1 MNAMLTAEL
10 PLPRCLY
17 QGADPRRHR
26 RHLVDGVRID
36 PVAVDRFNHVL
47 RQYAD
52 TAPVLDADR
61 LATAAREL
69 SSSDARGSTADCI
82 RIRLFRVKAA
92 QAMAAD
98 RTWQAPADVVVLVG
112 SLIEQI
118 RRGEHLLPGGLPRV
132 GHLDDALLVETAW
145 PRLQS
150 ETIAYADFHRLR
162 RLACERGERARFD
175 REAWQRA
182 REDEARLLA
191 HERASRESS
200 YLAEAAPR
208 FAIH

>member
-1 MNAMLTAEL
+1 MNAMLTAEH

-36 PVAVDRFNHVL
+36 PAAVDRFNRML
-47 RQYAD
+47 RQYAEA
-52 TAPVLDADR
+52 APVIDADR

-69 SSSDARGSTADCI
+69 SSDTRGSTADCI
-82 RIRLFRVKAA
+82 RVRLFRVKAA
-92 QAMAAD
+92 QAMATD

-118 RRGEHLLPGGLPRV
+118 RRGEHLLPAKLPHV

-150 ETIAYADFHRLR
+150 ETVAYADFHRLR
-162 RLACERGERARFD
+162 RLACGRDERARFD

-191 HERASRESS
+191 YERASREGT

-208 FAIH
+208 FVVC

>member
-26 RHLVDGVRID
+26 RHQVDGVRID
-36 PVAVDRFNHVL
+36 PVAVDRFNRVL

-52 TAPVLDADR
+52 TAPVLDPDR

-69 SSSDARGSTADCI
+69 SSDTRGSIADCI

-92 QAMAAD
+92 HAMAAD
-98 RTWQAPADVVVLVG
+98 RAWQAPDDVVVLVD
-112 SLIEQI
+112 SLIDQM
-118 RRGEHLLPGGLPRV
+118 RRGEHLLPGGLPHV
-132 GHLDDALLVETAW
+132 GHLDDALLVDAAW
-145 PRLQS
+145 PRLKP
-150 ETIAYADFHRLR
+150 ETVAYADFHRLR

-175 REAWQRA
+175 RDAWLQA
-182 REDEARLLA
+182 REDEARLIA
-191 HERASRESS
+191 HERASREGS
-200 YLAEAAPR
+200 YLSEAAPL
-208 FAIH
+208 FAVH